1 MSDWTI
7 LAAVLGVA
15 LVISIANYLGV
26 RRSLPQRRSG
36 DGGAVDRMPQ
46 AYRVMEASLTSQAG
60 RLDAQSRRMDELE
73 AEIVAQRASH
83 QAEMGAL
90 RAELEEAYRGIK
102 TLLRQLGEAKITP
115 EWSPPAAILLPVKK
129 KGGGGDVLARR
140 IVAVFGREDIDGL
153 AFDVGIDPES
163 LGGETKGARARE
175 LVTAATQQGK
185 LDRLVELCRELRP
198 EGGF

>member
-7 LAAVLGVA
+7 LAAVFGVA
-15 LVISIANYLGV
+15 LVISIANYLVV
-26 RRSLPQRRSG
+26 RRSLPHRW
-36 DGGAVDRMPQ
+36 GGEEPPVDRMPQ
-46 AYRVMEASLTSQAG
+46 AYRVMEASLTSQAA

-73 AEIVAQRASH
+73 AEIVAQRAAH

-102 TLLRQLGEAKITP
+102 TLLRQLGEAKIAP
-115 EWSPPAAILLPVKK
+115 EWSPPSPAPLPVKR

-140 IVAVFGREDIDGL
+140 IASAFSREEIDGL
-153 AFDVGIDPES
+153 AFDVEIDPES
-163 LGGETKGARARE
+163 LGGESKGARVRE
-175 LVTAATQQGK
+175 LVTAAAQQGK
-185 LDRLVELCRELRP
+185 LNRLVELCRELRP